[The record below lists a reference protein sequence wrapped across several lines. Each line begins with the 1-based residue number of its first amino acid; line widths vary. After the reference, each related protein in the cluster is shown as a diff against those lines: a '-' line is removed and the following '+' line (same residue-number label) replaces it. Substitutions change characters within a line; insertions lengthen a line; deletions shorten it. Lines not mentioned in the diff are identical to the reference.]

1 MNRPTWQASAL
12 RDWQVTAT
20 GVTVTARDGY
30 LLWSIPEGA
39 NVELFSRDPDEYHDP
54 GGWGWTAVTIE
65 WEDGECRASVMRKCR
80 GCDGTIETVT
90 DYTWVPGQGDWV
102 RTYDRTHDS
111 YAAATGY

>member
-12 RDWQVTAT
+12 RDWQATAT

-30 LLWSIPEGA
+30 MVWSISENGSL
-39 NVELFSRDPDEYHDP
+39 ELFSTDPDEYHDP

-65 WEDGECRASVMRKCR
+65 WEDGECRASVMRKRC

-90 DYTWVPGQGDWV
+90 DYTWIAGDWS
-102 RTYDRTHDS
+102 RTYDRTRDS
-111 YAAATGY
+111 YAEAMGY